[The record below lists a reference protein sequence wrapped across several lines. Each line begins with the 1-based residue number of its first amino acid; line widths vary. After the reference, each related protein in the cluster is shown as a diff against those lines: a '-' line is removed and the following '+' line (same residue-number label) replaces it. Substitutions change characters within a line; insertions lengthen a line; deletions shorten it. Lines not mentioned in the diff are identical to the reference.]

1 MNTLFRA
8 KQGYT
13 RIQLRFFVIV
23 VIVIGQPEVGLK
35 NPISPQWS
43 MGSLSDW
50 QAWTVTKQQW
60 TNCVGSLRETDAY
73 IREIFVQHGFLQNGR
88 YNSYQ
93 MYWYDSST
101 CEQPTADKL
110 QLYCETNTLFALSTQ
125 AYNSSHFYI
134 VRLVWF
140 PGYMDWER
148 RNIFWEMS
156 VNTNIHGPRSF
167 AQCVFLVNIL

>member
-35 NPISPQWS
+35 NPVSPQWS
-43 MGSLSDW
+43 TGSLSDW

-73 IREIFVQHGFLQNGR
+73 IREIFIQHGFLQNGR

-101 CEQPTADKL
+101 CEHPTADNCTVRL
-110 QLYCETNTLFALSTQ
+110 THSLLLSTQ
-125 AYNSSHFYI
+125 AYNSSHFYM

-140 PGYMDWER
+140 PRYMDWEC
-148 RNIFWEMS
+148 RNIFWEMR

-167 AQCVFLVNIL
+167 AQCVFLVNML